1 MNCFP
6 FKLIF
11 KYILNMYFSF
21 YFLTYLSLFYYRDYY
36 KGITV
41 LILLEHTDNAQM
53 SLSENEVGYI
63 LRLSWKCDMPETLI
77 SLIGGCFE

>member
-1 MNCFP
+1 
-6 FKLIF
+6 
-11 KYILNMYFSF
+11 MYFSF
-21 YFLTYLSLFYYRDYY
+21 FFLTYLNVFYYRDYY

-63 LRLSWKCDMPETLI
+63 LRLSWKRDMPETLI